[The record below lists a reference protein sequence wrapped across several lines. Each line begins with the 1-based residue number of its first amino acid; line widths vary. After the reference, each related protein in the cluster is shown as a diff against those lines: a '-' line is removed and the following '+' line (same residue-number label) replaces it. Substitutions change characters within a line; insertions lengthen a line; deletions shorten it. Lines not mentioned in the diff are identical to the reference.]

1 MSGLLTNGKLRQA
14 NLKILFERAKQYETA
29 SFKGLYNFIN
39 FIDKLK
45 TNSGDLSAAKVIGEN
60 DNVIRIMSIHK
71 SKGLEFP
78 IVFLC
83 LTGKSF
89 NFRDL
94 NEPVLFHQ
102 KIGFGIKYRDIEK
115 QIEYP
120 TLTKEAIKLKAKQ
133 EVISEEMR
141 VLYVALTRAKEKIII
156 TGTTKDL
163 EKSIKEKEEYLEINP
178 KEKKINSSF
187 ILKLHSYLDWL
198 LLVYLKRKEELC
210 NIIDFSTYS
219 SDEVAKTNLQSE
231 SKNSFI
237 NLQKEDIDKEEIEK
251 VRKEL
256 EWKYEYEKASQ
267 IPTKTSITK
276 LKEEAIKNNA
286 KIVNLLS
293 DKQLEKTL
301 DMKVPNFAKEESE
314 ITGAKRG
321 TLIHLCMQLLE
332 NDQDYTKQE
341 LETWVKTLVE
351 KELITK
357 KEADAIPISIL
368 INYVKSDLWKELRK
382 AQEIHKEEPF
392 YLHIP
397 ASKLFKDEHL
407 TEKIVA
413 QGVIDL
419 YYIND
424 KGELILVDYKTDYVE
439 NGEKQKLIEKYKEQ
453 LSLYKQALEKSLNRK
468 VDKVMI
474 YSTWIGE
481 IEIQGKSI

>member
-14 NLKILFERAKQYETA
+14 NLKMLFERAKQYETA

-78 IVFLC
+78 VVFLC

-156 TGTTKDL
+156 TGTAKDL
-163 EKSIKEKEEYLEINP
+163 AKNIKEKEEYLEINP

-187 ILKLHSYLDWL
+187 LMKLHSYLDWL

-210 NIIDFSTYS
+210 NIIDFNTYS
-219 SDEVAKTNLQSE
+219 SSELLRTNLQSE
-231 SKNSFI
+231 NKNSFI
-237 NLQKEDIDKEEIEK
+237 DLQKKDINKEEIEK
-251 VRKEL
+251 IRKEL

-276 LKEEAIKNNA
+276 LKEEAIKNNTKLIPKLITDSEKELNM
-286 KIVNLLS
+286 KI
-293 DKQLEKTL
+293 
-301 DMKVPNFAKEESE
+301 PNFAKEEIK

-332 NDQDYTKQE
+332 NDKDYTKQE

-351 KELITK
+351 KELITE
-357 KEADAIPISIL
+357 KEADAIPINIL
-368 INYVKSDLWKELRK
+368 INYIKSDLWKELRNAK
-382 AQEIHKEEPF
+382 EIHKEEPF

-397 ASKLFKDEHL
+397 ASKLFDDECL

-424 KGELILVDYKTDYVE
+424 KDELVLVDYKTDYIE
-439 NGEKQKLIEKYKEQ
+439 NGEEQKLIDKYKEQ
-453 LSLYKQALEKSLNRK
+453 LILYKQALEKSLNRR
-468 VDKVMI
+468 VDKTII

-481 IEIQGKSI
+481 IEIKK